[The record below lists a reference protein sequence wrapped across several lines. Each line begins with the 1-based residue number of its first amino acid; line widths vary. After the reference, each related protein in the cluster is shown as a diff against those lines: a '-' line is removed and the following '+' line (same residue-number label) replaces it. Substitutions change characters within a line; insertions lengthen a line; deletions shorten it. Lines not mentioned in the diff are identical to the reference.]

1 MDQLLLEN
9 YSLINKI
16 KEEYDIL
23 LKENKLLKENILALE
38 GIKNPVIC
46 QARVF
51 SGGYNPEN
59 IKQCDKNSVDNCIYC
74 EKHLQELPYGNI
86 KVYNTIGWKGHSQ
99 PHSQSFIKRMDGWFE
114 YNLIK
119 IKDNVTGKIP
129 EEIIYKF
136 GDGPIRYCEN
146 GIYYH
151 GVGINE
157 SSWNTNNKFDKC
169 FFVYHSGRKKLPR
182 KDLDTYEPNSFCCNC
197 SYNDELSNN
206 GSKNKT
212 YSCLGHKIL

>member
-9 YSLINKI
+9 FSLINKI
-16 KEEYDIL
+16 KEEYDDL
-23 LKENKLLKENILALE
+23 LKENKTLKEKILALE
-38 GIKNPVIC
+38 T
-46 QARVF
+46 
-51 SGGYNPEN
+51 
-59 IKQCDKNSVDNCIYC
+59 NCINENKKLHFYDT
-74 EKHLQELPYGNI
+74 N
-86 KVYNTIGWKGHSQ
+86 
-99 PHSQSFIKRMDGWFE
+99 
-114 YNLIK
+114 
-119 IKDNVTGKIP
+119 IP

-182 KDLDTYEPNSFCCNC
+182 KDIDTYEPNSFCCNC
-197 SYNDELSNN
+197 SYNVELS
-206 GSKNKT
+206 KRRPKIKI
-212 YSCLGHKIL
+212 YSCLGHKI